1 MNHFYPSYP
10 HEFWIGNGGWLLRL
24 AYDYLVTTGDRA
36 PHDEWLWDFA
46 VEVMRFYETAFP

>member
-1 MNHFYPSYP
+1 M
-10 HEFWIGNGGWLLRL
+10 
-24 AYDYLVTTGDRA
+24 TTGDRA